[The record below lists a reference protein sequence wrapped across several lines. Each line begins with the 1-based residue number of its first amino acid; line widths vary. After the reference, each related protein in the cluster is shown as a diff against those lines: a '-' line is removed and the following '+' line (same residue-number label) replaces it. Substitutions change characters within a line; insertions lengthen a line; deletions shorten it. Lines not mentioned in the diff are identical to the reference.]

1 MDNGSQIRKKT
12 EDVAKLEADNV
23 HYKYIIMNN
32 KMHGY

>member
-23 HYKYIIMNN
+23 HCIIMNN